1 MDASRAAMHARAAI
15 ILAAAAAAALA
26 APPAPPQQLR
36 AMSMFKDGM
45 V

>member
-1 MDASRAAMHARAAI
+1 MDSRAAMHARAAI